1 MSEADELPEIL
12 TSGVQLHYKIQGLI
26 SRGLIRLQ
34 QIDEQFMEALAS
46 REVLVISA
54 ALSMLGSAQIWI
66 EKPAEVW
73 RRQAEQLMLEREVVS
88 R

>member
-1 MSEADELPEIL
+1 M
-12 TSGVQLHYKIQGLI
+12 HYKIQGLI

-34 QIDEQFMEALAS
+34 QIDEDFMEALAS

-54 ALSMLGSAQIWI
+54 ALSMLSSAQMWI
-66 EKPAEVW
+66 EKPAEVL
-73 RRQAEQLMLEREVVS
+73 RRQAEQQIVERDDIVS